1 MKAFINNFV
10 ISACMMCC
18 AIGAASCSG
27 DEKADTPQGVPGPIT
42 IVPTIAGS
50 TTRTATEGTNTS
62 FVVGDQLMVYAWKGY
77 EYRVE
82 EMVVDGVT
90 NTLGSDGAWTSSPQM
105 LWGDMVSNHYF
116 MGIYPAHKITDL
128 SADEISLKGDYDAD
142 DLLSGFNIKGLKAT
156 DMATVGI
163 VFDHLLARLNVNLT
177 FKSQWETTP
186 EDITATYTAVTDALV
201 NYWEGTSKPNGTAK
215 VLPLSDATTAP
226 GFQYSLHGIII
237 PQTGFRVITVNVEG
251 KNYTYTHP
259 GDIPLGK
266 GMITTVNLIIGRQ
279 TIELGT
285 LSIDRWSDGG
295 SFDGTGQRQ

>member
-1 MKAFINNFV
+1 
-10 ISACMMCC
+10 MCC

-27 DEKADTPQGVPGPIT
+27 DEKADIPQGVPGPIT
-42 IVPTIAGS
+42 IVPIIAGS

-62 FVVGDQLMVYAWKGY
+62 FVVGDQLTVYAWKGY
-77 EYRVE
+77 KYHVE

-90 NTLGSDGAWTSSPQM
+90 NTLDSDSVWTSSPQM

-128 SADEISLKGDYDAD
+128 SADEITLKGDYDAD

-186 EDITATYTAVTDALV
+186 EDVTATYTAVADAIV
-201 NYWEGTSKPNGTAK
+201 NYWEGTSLPNGTAK

-259 GDIPLGK
+259 VDIPLGK

>member
-1 MKAFINNFV
+1 MKAFINNYV

-27 DEKADTPQGVPGPIT
+27 DEKADIPQGVPGPIT
-42 IVPTIAGS
+42 IVPIIAGS

-62 FVVGDQLMVYAWKGY
+62 FVVGDQLTVYAWKGY
-77 EYRVE
+77 KYHVE

-90 NTLGSDGAWTSSPQM
+90 NTLDSDSVWTSSPQM

-128 SADEISLKGDYDAD
+128 SADEITLKGDYDAD

-186 EDITATYTAVTDALV
+186 EDVTATYTAVADAIV
-201 NYWEGTSKPNGTAK
+201 NYWEGTSLPNGTAK

>member
-1 MKAFINNFV
+1 M
-10 ISACMMCC
+10 
-18 AIGAASCSG
+18 IGIFGGSFNPIHVGHIQLARQIRQAAAL
-27 DEKADTPQGVPGPIT
+27 DEVW
-42 IVPTIAGS
+42 
-50 TTRTATEGTNTS
+50 
-62 FVVGDQLMVYAWKGY
+62 F
-77 EYRVE
+77 
-82 EMVVDGVT
+82 
-90 NTLGSDGAWTSSPQM
+90 
-105 LWGDMVSNHYF
+105 MVSPLNPF
-116 MGIYPAHKITDL
+116 KRN
-128 SADEISLKGDYDAD
+128 AD
-142 DLLSGFNIKGLKAT
+142 DLLAGFNTTGLKAT

-186 EDITATYTAVTDALV
+186 EDITATYTAVADAIV
-201 NYWEGTSKPNGTAK
+201 NYWEGTSLPNGTAK

-295 SFDGTGQRQ
+295 NFDGTGQRQ